1 MAKNLLH
8 SVIRSTNRTPGL
20 VNTHDIIEKIESGYL
35 ADNRN
40 GYRQKKSFSP
50 STLVY
55 NFGAC
60 FAGETKFLTDH
71 GYKRLD
77 ECVGQQVV
85 VWTGRPAGRKGVLTS
100 AGWKPATVESF
111 GQQEIWN
118 LVVSKNGVKKTIR
131 TTGNHRWLTRR
142 GCEKRIDRGRVAIV
156 PTAELEIGDP
166 LEYAGSEP
174 VRADI
179 SPDGIRHGFV
189 FGDGYVD
196 ITKPHGGSIAIL
208 FGKKD
213 EALTPYFQGYSG
225 GIVETRE
232 CCNVHHV
239 RYRGLP
245 RLYKSAPSMNES
257 NGYLYG
263 FLAGYFAADGNV
275 NDGGTASISSANI
288 DNLKMVADV
297 CGRLRIGHGEISGN
311 MRMGINGVESMI
323 YSISLNCHDLTD
335 DFFIHEHH
343 KEHYRRLIANGA
355 RNHGRWKVVSICPT
369 GHYEEVYCV
378 VQPETEQFTLESDIL
393 TKNCPR
399 YWFLAFHGAEFIE
412 ENTPYQVA
420 NMRSGTLGHER
431 IQKAMED
438 AGIMLSKEEPIRYSN
453 PPIFGYQDAEL
464 LINDAPLPIEI
475 KTTNDASF
483 MRRKETGTAL
493 NYHIAQLAI
502 YMYVRDKDMG
512 AILYE
517 NKNTHEL
524 LMIPV
529 EMDERIKSWVEQ
541 MLEWCRTVKATSDAN
556 TIPKKTYRSNSKIC
570 KSCPV
575 KDACMNADIGEIIIN
590 PLEQL
595 A

>member
-55 NFGAC
+55 QFGSCA
-60 FAGETKFLTDH
+60 
-71 GYKRLD
+71 
-77 ECVGQQVV
+77 
-85 VWTGRPAGRKGVLTS
+85 
-100 AGWKPATVESF
+100 
-111 GQQEIWN
+111 
-118 LVVSKNGVKKTIR
+118 
-131 TTGNHRWLTRR
+131 
-142 GCEKRIDRGRVAIV
+142 
-156 PTAELEIGDP
+156 
-166 LEYAGSEP
+166 
-174 VRADI
+174 
-179 SPDGIRHGFV
+179 
-189 FGDGYVD
+189 
-196 ITKPHGGSIAIL
+196 
-208 FGKKD
+208 
-213 EALTPYFQGYSG
+213 
-225 GIVETRE
+225 
-232 CCNVHHV
+232 
-239 RYRGLP
+239 
-245 RLYKSAPSMNES
+245 
-257 NGYLYG
+257 
-263 FLAGYFAADGNV
+263 
-275 NDGGTASISSANI
+275 
-288 DNLKMVADV
+288 
-297 CGRLRIGHGEISGN
+297 
-311 MRMGINGVESMI
+311 
-323 YSISLNCHDLTD
+323 
-335 DFFIHEHH
+335 
-343 KEHYRRLIANGA
+343 
-355 RNHGRWKVVSICPT
+355 
-369 GHYEEVYCV
+369 
-378 VQPETEQFTLESDIL
+378 
-393 TKNCPR
+393 R

-438 AGIMLSKEEPIRYSN
+438 AGIMISKEEPIRYSN

-483 MRRKETGTAL
+483 MRRKEAGTAL

-541 MLEWCRTVKATSDAN
+541 MLEWCRTVKAASDAN